1 MTTRPTARNT
11 PLREESPASCG
22 TSPPSDIAPTGHA
35 DGGPFFH
42 PAGNND
48 NESRSHRINQTEFS
62 SSPVKRADSLMNFAE
77 GILVGAG
84 LALMASEDL
93 LCRADHLLA
102 SLQNKD
108 GAYEQH
114 KDEKHV
120 RESESNVFA

>member
-42 PAGNND
+42 PASDND
-48 NESRSHRINQTEFS
+48 NEFRSLRISEAQFS

-108 GAYEQH
+108 ATDAEYQH
-114 KDEKHV
+114 AEMAH
-120 RESESNVFA
+120 ELSEDVF